1 MIHYGIAPRKAE
13 ILIGNGEKTIDF
25 LERIPKILIRKT
37 EDSDELIP
45 MSNISGKSSKIVQSL
60 SQI

>member
-13 ILIGNGEKTIDF
+13 ILIGNVEKTIDF

-45 MSNISGKSSKIVQSL
+45 MSNISGKSSNIVQSL